1 MAEEIRSTQ
10 VGAQVAVTDVADQR
24 VTQFG
29 AQVAMLDDNIQIR
42 VTQFGAQV
50 AMTNELIPLENRRR
64 VLILNY

>member
-1 MAEEIRSTQ
+1 M
-10 VGAQVAVTDVADQR
+10 
-24 VTQFG
+24 TQFG
-29 AQVAMLDDNIQIR
+29 AQVAMFDDNIQIR